1 MTSLELVQRAL
12 PTWNGRLAAHDIC
25 YNGDGH
31 PHRAIPYDPTN
42 LSVALTKAKL
52 AKSDGVTLIIGTWQG
67 PYAPSC
73 HAAATAMSTACTTL
87 GMQFA
92 LLIDPW
98 CAKLSPHGADTSYT
112 ANVTAALQYASTVGM
127 LNATSYCPEKY
138 ILDFNSG
145 ADLGALAKTFP
156 QYKFLAQGQGFSW
169 ISVPAVADSAARN
182 ASAVGNL
189 KSQHTNPAMKV
200 ASFCASFN
208 DAGMPLPTGVQ
219 AQTQVT
225 GRDYSQSVWGGPA
238 RILDSFAGQFA
249 QQQLATINPATPIV
263 AIVSWADYDEQSS
276 GPREKVVAE
285 EQGVSWT

>member
-1 MTSLELVQRAL
+1 
-12 PTWNGRLAAHDIC
+12 
-25 YNGDGH
+25 
-31 PHRAIPYDPTN
+31 
-42 LSVALTKAKL
+42 
-52 AKSDGVTLIIGTWQG
+52 
-67 PYAPSC
+67 
-73 HAAATAMSTACTTL
+73 
-87 GMQFA
+87 
-92 LLIDPW
+92 
-98 CAKLSPHGADTSYT
+98 
-112 ANVTAALQYASTVGM
+112 M

-169 ISVPAVADSAARN
+169 ISVPTIADSAARN

-189 KSQHTNPAMKV
+189 KSQHANPAMKV

-208 DAGMPLPTGVQ
+208 DAGMPLPAGVQ
-219 AQTQVT
+219 SQAQMT

-238 RILDSFAGQFA
+238 RILDSFAGQFT

-276 GPREKVVAE
+276 GPREKVLAE
-285 EQGVSWT
+285 EQGTTWPTM